1 MPHYGN
7 TLSDLIA
14 VIQSSQTDAW
24 LAMGEAQ
31 EAERLVS
38 LLPEGSP
45 ERQALWA
52 MQHVLRA
59 DAAAVSASKAA
70 VVAYRAMLEAE
81 AIERARGGHTDLQPG
96 INHARALEAQTS
108 RHASITRDRAAD
120 TRAAAD
126 RLIAPVA
133 EVYGTDGYTLWKM
146 LQHLT
151 PNAA

>member
-81 AIERARGGHTDLQPG
+81 AIERARRPHRPAAGHQSRARARSADIAACQHHARPGGGHP
-96 INHARALEAQTS
+96 R
-108 RHASITRDRAAD
+108 RRRPPDRPCC
-120 TRAAAD
+120 RGVWHG
-126 RLIAPVA
+126 R
-133 EVYGTDGYTLWKM
+133 
-146 LQHLT
+146 
-151 PNAA
+151 